1 VGSYAYIF
9 CIRLDCCCRVSC
21 LYNYVNIVR
30 IQLTMMFEYKAMN
43 SSTTIVHVD
52 EFIHLSFEHLLEN
65 KLTDFV
71 IMNGFS
77 FAVLINRAL

>member
-1 VGSYAYIF
+1 
-9 CIRLDCCCRVSC
+9 
-21 LYNYVNIVR
+21 
-30 IQLTMMFEYKAMN
+30 MMFEYKAMH

-65 KLTDFV
+65 RLTDFV
-71 IMNGFS
+71 IMNAFP